1 LPSPD
6 LATYFKNNALIYD
19 RFKISVPAEAGC
31 GLQTTNDAGGGPVLS
46 LASAKPGPVFLPEGE
61 LYFGAVTLAGPDRA
75 GAGAQHVLKGLRLV
89 YRTVL
94 PIAGVA
100 AILCFIWRLAMLC
113 RGQRADGLLILA
125 TGLWILLLSR
135 CFILLLVDISAFP
148 AISQLY
154 MLPGFTVS
162 CMAIAISA
170 ALPFRARFGA
180 QDSA

>member
-1 LPSPD
+1 
-6 LATYFKNNALIYD
+6 
-19 RFKISVPAEAGC
+19 
-31 GLQTTNDAGGGPVLS
+31 
-46 LASAKPGPVFLPEGE
+46 VFLPEGE

-89 YRTVL
+89 YRIVL

-100 AILCFIWRLAMLC
+100 AILCLIWRLAMLC